1 MTIPYKRSVLC
12 QATHKNLPQ
21 IWHKLDKEAE
31 MYPSIMQKGF
41 INYKTIINTGFDK
54 ITTHYITIPPKD
66 DTHKNNLSCVQ
77 KHIYYLTF
85 YPFIQFS
92 RRHHLVYL
100 STDASPLRGC
110 TSEGEV
116 PLGWPQHVNGSSIG
130 PTDGLFPVDSTQG
143 HQCLFPLPW
152 RGRQPSSTNGPS
164 YKYMRP
170 C

>member
-66 DTHKNNLSCVQ
+66 DTHKTTSPVCRNTYIIWLFTPSYSFPEDTILFICLLTHPLSE
-77 KHIYYLTF
+77 
-85 YPFIQFS
+85 
-92 RRHHLVYL
+92 
-100 STDASPLRGC
+100 GC

-116 PLGWPQHVNGSSIG
+116 PFGWPQHVNGSSTG
-130 PTDGLFPVDSTQG
+130 HTDGLFPVDSTQG

-164 YKYMRP
+164 YKYTRS